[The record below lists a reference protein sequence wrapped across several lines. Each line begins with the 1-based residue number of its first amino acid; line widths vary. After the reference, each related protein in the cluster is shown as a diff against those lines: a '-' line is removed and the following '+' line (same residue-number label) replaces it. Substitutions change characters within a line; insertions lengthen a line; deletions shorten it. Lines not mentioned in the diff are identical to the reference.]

1 MRGKSITFEKIFIWS
16 LKGRTMKPTSQRS
29 AARQLGVAL
38 NALQTAIASGRVTAT
53 ADGKIADVEVA
64 RAEWLANTANQGP
77 APLGGREAEAP
88 AAEQETFNE
97 ARRRKEIALAS
108 LRENELQRTQG
119 RFLLASEVGEGLA
132 QEFSRAR
139 SQLLA
144 IPSRVKQ
151 AAPHLTPKDLSVISG
166 VIRQVLTDL
175 ADGIDKVPEPAR
187 KAAMQ

>member
-1 MRGKSITFEKIFIWS
+1 
-16 LKGRTMKPTSQRS
+16 MKPTSQRS